1 VVRPLPPGATR
12 GPQIFMLQTV
22 GGATPP
28 GRGLDTYRAAPIG
41 LAFQPPRRRI
51 GG

>member
-1 VVRPLPPGATR
+1 MMRSSPGLGPAPRIIMLP
-12 GPQIFMLQTV
+12 TV

-28 GRGLDTYRAAPIG
+28 GRGLDAYRAAPIG
-41 LAFQPPRRRI
+41 LAFQPPPRRF